1 MQAVYHYI
9 LEVKDPYKDEI
20 EVGEIKLFIDK
31 DILRDRS
38 VNRFGKIIN
47 VPIKEKDIVLPI
59 GYEVIFDA
67 TILYQ
72 QRYKEGVQ
80 DSIFLVDQDKSWFK
94 ILPEMIVLFR
104 ENDKSEW
111 KGFKDNLMV
120 TFIKN
125 KPVLKGDILIQP
137 ETEYVQ
143 GKAIVKYGN
152 DFLEEQEVKNNQE
165 IFINPR
171 AGIPF
176 YFKNE
181 TLQWIRS
188 KDVLAV

>member
-1 MQAVYHYI
+1 MQAVHHYI

-47 VPIKEKDIVLPI
+47 VPIKGKDTVLPI

-80 DSIFLVDQDKSWFK
+80 DSIFLVDKDKSWFK

-120 TFIKN
+120 AFIKN

-137 ETEYVQ
+137 ESEYVK
-143 GKAIVKYGN
+143 GKAIVKYVN